1 MNMKFKQ
8 LRQRIPAK
16 QKLIIRS
23 VLILLFTLIV
33 AVIWVSC
40 GYYSP
45 YYFLSENQNLYIF
58 STQAQVV
65 GAIYGLTITGYT
77 FLRNN
82 QDKQIESDPSMKDPI
97 IVNQKEE
104 RILLY
109 SLTIISVLTILL
121 SIFALITLEDVNKDL
136 RVVSKNLSSALFFV
150 NILLF
155 AYFILY
161 FLRLDKI
168 EKASEEIKNVIDE
181 QENRKENNKSSS
193 CRDSEIINN
202 DVCENL
208 KDLNP
213 VPSLTD
219 FLIYFNS
226 IEEWLNILMENHIKK
241 TNIEYQRLN
250 LNLQSDKYKN
260 RFRLTV
266 SRILKDLVSLG
277 VIGSDLE
284 KELSEIIK
292 YRNALV
298 HGNNLKP
305 SDLMYNKIKSVAE
318 KVERLL

>member
-1 MNMKFKQ
+1 
-8 LRQRIPAK
+8 
-16 QKLIIRS
+16 
-23 VLILLFTLIV
+23 
-33 AVIWVSC
+33 
-40 GYYSP
+40 
-45 YYFLSENQNLYIF
+45 
-58 STQAQVV
+58 
-65 GAIYGLTITGYT
+65 
-77 FLRNN
+77 
-82 QDKQIESDPSMKDPI
+82 
-97 IVNQKEE
+97 
-104 RILLY
+104 
-109 SLTIISVLTILL
+109 
-121 SIFALITLEDVNKDL
+121 
-136 RVVSKNLSSALFFV
+136 
-150 NILLF
+150 
-155 AYFILY
+155 
-161 FLRLDKI
+161 
-168 EKASEEIKNVIDE
+168 
-181 QENRKENNKSSS
+181 
-193 CRDSEIINN
+193 
-202 DVCENL
+202 

-318 KVERLL
+318 KIERLL